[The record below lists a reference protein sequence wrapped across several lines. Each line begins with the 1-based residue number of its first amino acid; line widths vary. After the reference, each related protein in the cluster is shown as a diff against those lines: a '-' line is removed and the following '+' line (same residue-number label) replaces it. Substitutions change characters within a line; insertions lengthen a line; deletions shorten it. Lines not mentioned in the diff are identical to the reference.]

1 MNNDEKSIAY
11 AFIANGVQIY
21 LNDEEDFF
29 LVSKLICDNCGN
41 SWYMNLTECFLCGAK
56 NSFLY
61 RCSKCGKFQSI
72 TKSSN
77 RCSNCGSD
85 NLFMVCPNPE
95 CISNKDSQILK
106 ESNNY
111 GGVLNK
117 NSGLI
122 IAQHYCLNCGSN
134 FHRYKNYRIYVRKT
148 EKDSISFKDLQI
160 DSNKI
165 SESSFLILKWVK
177 KGAIKYGLYKIG
189 DIVGKTVNPN
199 NLYEKFSDMVSVLY
213 PIGKAK

>member
-29 LVSKLICDNCGN
+29 IISKLICNECGN
-41 SWYMNLTECFLCGAK
+41 SWYMNLTECFLCGSK

-72 TKSSN
+72 TKSN
-77 RCSNCGSD
+77 NKCNNCGS
-85 NLFMVCPNPE
+85 NELFMVCPNPN
-95 CISNKDSQILK
+95 CVSNKDSQILQ
-106 ESNNY
+106 EANNY

-134 FHRYKNYRIYVRKT
+134 FHRYKNYKIYVRKI
-148 EKDSISFKDLQI
+148 EKENVPFNELKI
-160 DSNKI
+160 DTNKI
-165 SESSFLILKWVK
+165 SESSFLIIKWIK
-177 KGAIKYGLYKIG
+177 KGTIKYGLYKIQEV
-189 DIVGKTVNPN
+189 VGKTLTPKEI
-199 NLYEKFSDMVSVLY
+199 YENFSDMVSFLY
-213 PIGKAK
+213 PIKQPK